1 MYQYNNT
8 IDYSFTETKTQKK
21 HKLLGLS
28 LLWFSLGIF
37 ITILFSGVI
46 ASIPSVYISWINFT
60 ESRGISPQT
69 FIYSSIIIEFFA
81 CFIFQLF
88 FMYKREKTTSLVVS
102 IIAYFVYVLISTA
115 SLTFFTL
122 SLNAYSQLNVS
133 QAVLMFLIPIV
144 MFIIVGVLGYFEK
157 IDFSKFTWL
166 IIVGII
172 ATILMWLLSFF
183 TVFRSNK
190 IWSLY
195 FSLMIVVSLVIIGFN
210 FQIIKKYD
218 VQLETNGNRNNLAI
232 LGLSIT
238 FGFNLY
244 ILFVGLIWKV
254 LMLMLRNK

>member
-1 MYQYNNT
+1 MYQYDNETVN
-8 IDYSFTETKTQKK
+8 YSFSELKTQKK

-46 ASIPSVYISWINFT
+46 ASIPSVYISWISFT
-60 ESRGISPQT
+60 LSVGIAPQT
-69 FIYSSIIIEFFA
+69 FIYVSIIVEFIA

-88 FMYKREKTTSLVVS
+88 FAYKKNKKISIVMS
-102 IIAYFVYVLISTA
+102 IIAYFAYVLISTA

-122 SLNAYSQLNVS
+122 ALNAYSQLNM
-133 QAVLMFLIPIV
+133 AHAILMFIIPIA
-144 MFIIVGVLGYFEK
+144 MFAIVGVLGYFDK
-157 IDFSKFTWL
+157 VDFSKFTW
-166 IIVGII
+166 IVTVGII
-172 ATILMWLLSFF
+172 ATVVMWIISFF

-195 FSLMIVVSLVIIGFN
+195 FALMIIVSLVIIGFN

-218 VQLETNGNRNNLAI
+218 VELENSDKNNLVI
-232 LGLSIT
+232 VGLSIT

-244 ILFVGLIWKV
+244 ILFIGLIWKV